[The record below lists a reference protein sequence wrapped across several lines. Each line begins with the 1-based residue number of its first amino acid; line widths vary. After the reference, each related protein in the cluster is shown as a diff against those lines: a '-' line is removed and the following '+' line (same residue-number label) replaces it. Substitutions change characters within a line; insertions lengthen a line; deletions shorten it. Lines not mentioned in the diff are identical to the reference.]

1 MTICFFASDLHGYTD
16 RYQKLFQAITEE
28 RPDAVFLG
36 GDILPSASLM
46 FSSLNFEHLDF
57 INDYLLK
64 KLKQLRKELEDDFPR
79 IFLILGND
87 DGRLSEAAILDA
99 AARGVWEYIH
109 NRKVLFK
116 DYPVFG
122 YSYIPP
128 TPFLL
133 KDWEKYDVSR
143 YVDPGCIS
151 PEEGVRSFPVPDNSR
166 KYSTIKKDLD
176 CLAGNEK
183 LKKAIFLFHA
193 PPYKTKLDR
202 ASLEGKMIDHVPLDV
217 HVGSIAIQRF
227 IKTRQPLLTLHGHA
241 HESSKL
247 SRSWQDSIGNTHM
260 FTAAYHG
267 PELALVRFNPK
278 KLNEATREI
287 L

>member
-1 MTICFFASDLHGYTD
+1 VTICFFASDLHGYTE
-16 RYQKLFQAITEE
+16 RYQKLFQAIMEE
-28 RPDAVFLG
+28 HPDAVFLG

-46 FSSLNFEHLDF
+46 FSSLKFEHFDF
-57 INDYLLK
+57 INDYLVIKLCTLRRELK
-64 KLKQLRKELEDDFPR
+64 NNYPR

-87 DGRLSEAAILDA
+87 DGRLAEAAVLDA
-99 AARGVWEYIH
+99 AARGVWEYVN

-128 TPFLL
+128 SPFLL

-151 PEEGVRSFPVPDNSR
+151 PEEGVRSFPVPDNLQ
-166 KYSTIKKDLD
+166 KYSTIKEDLD
-176 CLAGNEK
+176 HLAGNED

-193 PPYKTKLDR
+193 PPHKTKLDR
-202 ASLEGKMIDHVPLDV
+202 AALEGKMIDHVPLDV

-227 IKTRQPLLTLHGHA
+227 IKTHQPLLTLHGHV

-247 SRSWQDSIGNTHM
+247 SQSWKDKIGNTHM
-260 FTAAYHG
+260 FTAAYNG
-267 PELALVRFNPK
+267 PELALVRFDPQN
-278 KLNEATREI
+278 LDEATRE
-287 L
+287 LV

>member
-1 MTICFFASDLHGYTD
+1 MTICFFASDLHGCTD
-16 RYQKLFQAITEE
+16 RYQKLFHAIKEE

-36 GDILPSASLM
+36 GDILPSANLM
-46 FSSLNFEHLDF
+46 FSSLKFDHFDF
-57 INDYLLK
+57 INDYLVK
-64 KLKQLRKELEDDFPR
+64 KLKQLRKEVEDDYPR

-87 DGRLSEAAILDA
+87 DGRLAEAAILDA
-99 AARGVWEYIH
+99 AARGIWEYVH
-109 NRKVLFK
+109 NRKAFLK

-122 YSYIPP
+122 YTYIPP

-151 PEEGVRSFPVPDNSR
+151 PEEGIRSFPVAVNVR

-176 CLAGNEK
+176 HLAGNED

-202 ASLEGKMIDHVPLDV
+202 AQLEGKMIDHVPLDV
-217 HVGSIAIQRF
+217 HVGSIAIKRF
-227 IKTRQPLLTLHGHA
+227 IETYQPLLTLHGHV
-241 HESSKL
+241 HEASKL
-247 SRSWQDSIGNTHM
+247 SRSWQDSIGKTHM
-260 FTAAYHG
+260 FTAAYGG
-267 PELALVRFNPK
+267 PELALIRFDPK
-278 KLNEATREI
+278 NLDEATRELI
-287 L
+287 

>member
-16 RYQKLFQAITEE
+16 RYQRLFQAIADE
-28 RPDAVFLG
+28 RPEAVFLG
-36 GDILPSASLM
+36 GDILPSANFM
-46 FSSLNFEHLDF
+46 FSSLNSEHLDF
-57 INDYLLK
+57 INDYLIKELA
-64 KLKQLRKELEDDFPR
+64 QLRKELEDDFPR

-87 DGRLSEAAILDA
+87 DGRLAEAAVLGD
-99 AARGVWEYIH
+99 AARGLWEYVH

-143 YVDPGCIS
+143 HVDPGCVS
-151 PEEGVRSFPVPDNSR
+151 PEEGIRSFPDPDNSR

-176 CLAGNEK
+176 RLTENEN

-202 ASLEGKMIDHVPLDV
+202 ASLDGEMIDHVALDV

-227 IKTRQPLLTLHGHA
+227 IKTRQPMLTLHGHV

-247 SRSWQDSIGNTHM
+247 SHAWQDRIGKTYM
-260 FTAAYHG
+260 FTAAHDG
-267 PELALVRFNPK
+267 PELALVRFDPK
-278 KLNEATREI
+278 DLDGATRE
-287 L
+287 LL